1 MKAAPSGEKGK
12 EMKIYA
18 RGTLKG
24 QTIELDEPIDLPE
37 GERVE
42 VVVLWPEIVPVKRT
56 TEELEAA
63 KAEYEAMRD
72 TPAYRTFNPK
82 PPGEYVVT
90 NEMVNRIRE
99 TMGF

>member
-1 MKAAPSGEKGK
+1 
-12 EMKIYA
+12 MKIYA